1 MKALAALSSFRG
13 RAPSAI
19 GAPVVVFLLLAMVV
33 VPLPALALDFFFTL
47 NIALSLVVMLA
58 VVYVMRPLDFTVFPT
73 VLLLATLFRLAL
85 NVASTRVVLLSG
97 HEGPGA
103 AGQVIEAFGNFVI
116 GGNYAVGLV
125 VFLILTII
133 NFAVIT
139 KGAGR
144 VSEVSA
150 RFTLDAMPGR
160 QMAIDAD
167 LNAGLLTRDEAK
179 ARREEVREEADFY
192 GAMDGASKFVK
203 GDAVAGLLI
212 LFVNVLGGVGIG
224 TMAHGLSFGEAF
236 QVYALLTI
244 GDGLVA
250 QIPALLLS
258 TAVAI
263 LVTRMSRAQAIG
275 GQMNTQL
282 VGDGRALAMAAG
294 LMGLIGLVPGMP
306 NLAFLVLAALLA
318 GGAYWLHR
326 RAQATQTADPDH
338 AETQAPPAE
347 LGWQDLPPVDPVG
360 LELGYRL
367 IPLAD
372 TQRGGELMARIR
384 GIRRK
389 LSEELGFLYPPVHV
403 RDNLQLAPNRYRV
416 LLHGVEL
423 AAGECHP
430 DRDLALDAGQVLGP
444 VEGIATQDPAFGL
457 PALWIEP
464 GQRAYAQAQG
474 YTVVDAATVIAT
486 HLSQLLRDHAQE
498 LLGIEEA
505 QALLTA
511 TAQHSPKLVEDLVPK
526 VLSLAVFTR
535 VLQGLLG
542 ERVPVRNVRG
552 VLEALAEHA
561 PRTQEPQALLVAV
574 RQALS
579 RQIVASIAPP
589 GAADLPVFTLSSA
602 LERLLQDG
610 MQQPQNALEPG
621 LAERLQT
628 SLETQARHQD
638 AVGEPTVLL
647 VPGTLRH
654 TLARFLRAAVP
665 QAHVLAFHELPDT
678 TRIRHVGQLG

>member
-160 QMAIDAD
+160 RMAIDAD

-294 LMGLIGLVPGMP
+294 LMGLIGLVLFVASWVSP
-306 NLAFLVLAALLA
+306 FTALLQRQINWHDNA
-318 GGAYWLHR
+318 AYTIAVVPGLCMTYAAGAY
-326 RAQATQTADPDH
+326 
-338 AETQAPPAE
+338 
-347 LGWQDLPPVDPVG
+347 
-360 LELGYRL
+360 
-367 IPLAD
+367 
-372 TQRGGELMARIR
+372 
-384 GIRRK
+384 
-389 LSEELGFLYPPVHV
+389 
-403 RDNLQLAPNRYRV
+403 
-416 LLHGVEL
+416 
-423 AAGECHP
+423 
-430 DRDLALDAGQVLGP
+430 
-444 VEGIATQDPAFGL
+444 
-457 PALWIEP
+457 
-464 GQRAYAQAQG
+464 
-474 YTVVDAATVIAT
+474 
-486 HLSQLLRDHAQE
+486 
-498 LLGIEEA
+498 
-505 QALLTA
+505 
-511 TAQHSPKLVEDLVPK
+511 
-526 VLSLAVFTR
+526 
-535 VLQGLLG
+535 
-542 ERVPVRNVRG
+542 
-552 VLEALAEHA
+552 
-561 PRTQEPQALLVAV
+561 
-574 RQALS
+574 
-579 RQIVASIAPP
+579 
-589 GAADLPVFTLSSA
+589 
-602 LERLLQDG
+602 
-610 MQQPQNALEPG
+610 
-621 LAERLQT
+621 
-628 SLETQARHQD
+628 
-638 AVGEPTVLL
+638 LL
-647 VPGTLRH
+647 VPFQASWLSLWLPLALL
-654 TLARFLRAAVP
+654 LARLSERPA
-665 QAHVLAFHELPDT
+665 
-678 TRIRHVGQLG
+678 IRPNSR